1 MSVESQVLT
10 INVNERQRVCTV
22 CGYNMVGEMPDVCPF
37 CGARHDTFVTW
48 NEAEQ
53 TYRVTPSKV
62 NDYVTQLISVPR
74 LGIEHAAYRIETDD
88 GAAVWIDC
96 PSAFNRDLEPVEAI
110 YFTHKD
116 FMGASNQYRQLWG
129 AKVYLHIN
137 DSEHPLVQQ
146 FPVDNK
152 IYGDFSEHGIEAFYI
167 GGHTP
172 GFMIYIYRKVLFICD
187 YVFPPGSN
195 MRFNPFGAKDK
206 TRKRASRILDIVSEK
221 SLETVCGY
229 NFVTDF
235 DSWYKDFK
243 HLLHG

>member
-1 MSVESQVLT
+1 MPVEGQVLT
-10 INVNERQRVCTV
+10 VNVNDRQWVCIT
-22 CGYNMVGEMPDVCPF
+22 CGYNMIGEMPDVCPF
-37 CGARHDTFVTW
+37 CGAHHDEFLTW

-53 TYRVTPSKV
+53 TYRVTPQKV

-88 GAAVWIDC
+88 GVAVWIDC
-96 PSAFNRDLEPVEAI
+96 PSAFNRDLEAVEAI

-116 FMGASNQYRQLWG
+116 FMGASNQYRELWG

-137 DSEHPLVQQ
+137 DSEHPLAEQ
-146 FPVDNK
+146 FTVDNK
-152 IYGDFSEHGIEAFYI
+152 IYGDFTEHGIEAFYI

-187 YVFPPGSN
+187 YAFPPGSN
-195 MRFNPFGAKDK
+195 MQFNPFGPKNR
-206 TRKRASRILDIVSEK
+206 TRKRASRILDLVSHR

-229 NFVTDF
+229 NFVTGF
-235 DSWYKDFK
+235 DSWDKNFK
-243 HLLHG
+243 QLLHS